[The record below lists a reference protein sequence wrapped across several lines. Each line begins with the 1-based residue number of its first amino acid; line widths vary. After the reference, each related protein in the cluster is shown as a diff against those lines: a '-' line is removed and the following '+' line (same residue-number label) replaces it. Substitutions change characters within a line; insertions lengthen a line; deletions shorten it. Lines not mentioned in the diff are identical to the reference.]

1 MGDFERGR
9 PTTTMT
15 DIAIAVEG
23 RAVFEQRHSSL
34 TLDGASHHP
43 GSNVNV
49 GVAGIVR
56 RSVIESAMMLP
67 RKRQTTAV
75 GIAVEG
81 RPAVVIGRPSLRHEP
96 TSGRDALLPPQDA
109 RCAICLEGESSE
121 ARLLMLDCS
130 HCYHL
135 ECVKEQLVLGKQKQP
150 GVRITHTHLL
160 CGLCRQDITITPS
173 PDELLS
179 RDAFSALRI
188 VDAGKLNT
196 ICAPMRELRAQCL
209 EVCRERAR
217 IDGSIENLEYLDR
230 AEANDSIARK
240 MACFRCSDCAKLFCG
255 GKIECAAEAGDS
267 DVAGER
273 EGTAIQGLSGPVCD
287 KCTWKRLRSSRK
299 CDDHGPS
306 RAIFKCDCC
315 CGVAT
320 FDCGGNHY
328 CAECHEDPNDRKTMR
343 AFCRG
348 RPEDGCPL
356 GVPHPPNRPR
366 DMSIR
371 KFGFV
376 IGCVS
381 CLGIDEHC
389 QMFDVSRETRAGWTK
404 AAAAFGVEK

>member
-1 MGDFERGR
+1 M
-9 PTTTMT
+9 
-15 DIAIAVEG
+15 
-23 RAVFEQRHSSL
+23 
-34 TLDGASHHP
+34 
-43 GSNVNV
+43 
-49 GVAGIVR
+49 
-56 RSVIESAMMLP
+56 
-67 RKRQTTAV
+67 
-75 GIAVEG
+75 
-81 RPAVVIGRPSLRHEP
+81 
-96 TSGRDALLPPQDA
+96 
-109 RCAICLEGESSE
+109 
-121 ARLLMLDCS
+121 
-130 HCYHL
+130 
-135 ECVKEQLVLGKQKQP
+135 
-150 GVRITHTHLL
+150 RITHTHLL

-173 PDELLS
+173 QDELLS

-196 ICAPMRELRAQCL
+196 ICAPMHELRAQCL

-217 IDGSIENLEYLDR
+217 IDGSIENLEDLDR
-230 AEANDSIARK
+230 SEANDSIARR

-273 EGTAIQGLSGPVCD
+273 ECTAIQGLSRPVCD
-287 KCTWKRLRSSRK
+287 KCTWKQLRSSRK
-299 CDDHGPS
+299 CEDHGPS
-306 RAIFKCDCC
+306 KAIFKCDCC
-315 CGVAT
+315 CGIAT

-328 CAECHEDPNDRKTMR
+328 CDECHEDPNHSDRKTMR

-389 QMFDVSRETRAGWTK
+389 QMGDVSRETRAGWKK